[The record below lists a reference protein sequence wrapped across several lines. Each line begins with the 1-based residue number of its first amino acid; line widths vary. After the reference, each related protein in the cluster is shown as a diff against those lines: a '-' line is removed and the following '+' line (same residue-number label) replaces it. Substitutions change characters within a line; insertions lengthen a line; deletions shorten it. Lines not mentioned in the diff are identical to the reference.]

1 MDVKSDFLN
10 GFINEDIFV
19 EQPQGFENH
28 NFSNGLQSQ
37 KDFVQSQATLRAWY
51 ERLKT
56 FLLENGFEI
65 FFLLVKEYIRRGK
78 ECTGLQRVY
87 PMRYIKG

>member
-1 MDVKSDFLN
+1 MLLAFVCFKNFILYQMDVKSDFLN

-19 EQPQGFENH
+19 EQ
-28 NFSNGLQSQ
+28 S
-37 KDFVQSQATLRAWY
+37 KDLKITIFQTVFKVKKTLYSLKQPLRAWY

-65 FFLLVKEYIRRGK
+65 FFLLVK
-78 ECTGLQRVY
+78 
-87 PMRYIKG
+87 